1 MKMKK
6 LGFLVFAA
14 TVAGQALAV
23 DVTTFDIGGVKLGMN
38 PAEAKAAL
46 QAKCVRDHGKF
57 DVTTVLADN
66 PYVRGKSY
74 PQYMHCVATGSE
86 TTVSMLAIPPGAVVV
101 NRINYKMPW
110 SEENEKALKA
120 GALGKYGE
128 PTNIIQ
134 MDSAPEWCN
143 DPQPTWKGGPA
154 CNGTPGPSL
163 RVVRSELILLDPRYQ
178 QQVWDDRKKK
188 ETVKPSL

>member
-1 MKMKK
+1 M
-6 LGFLVFAA
+6 LAA
-14 TVAGQALAV
+14 VLAGQALAV
-23 DVTTFDIGGVKLGMN
+23 DVTAFDIGGVKLGMN
-38 PAEAKAAL
+38 PTEAKAAL
-46 QAKCVRDHGKF
+46 QAKCARDHGKF
-57 DVTTVLADN
+57 DVTTVLTDN

-74 PQYMHCVATGSE
+74 PQYMHCVASGSE
-86 TTVSMLAIPPGAVVV
+86 TTVSMLAIPPGAIVVD
-101 NRINYKMPW
+101 RINYKMPW
-110 SEENEKALKA
+110 SEENEKALKES
-120 GALGKYGE
+120 ALGKYGE

-143 DPQPTWKGGPA
+143 DPRPTWKGGPA

-163 RVVRSELILLDPRYQ
+163 RVVRSELILLDPRYR